1 MLCTLLGFVLVT
13 CLGFVQRQ
21 EQVMIDLD
29 GGSMDES
36 AHRSH
41 DVSVS
46 PTSDSQQVPDENSPP
61 PTTVPRKK
69 LTAKARLELELVRI
83 TG

>member
-1 MLCTLLGFVLVT
+1 MLFGFVVGT
-13 CLGFVQRQ
+13 CLRFMQRQ

-61 PTTVPRKK
+61 ATTVPHKK
-69 LTAKARLELELVRI
+69 LSAKARLDELVMMR
-83 TG
+83 